1 MNYKLQIDPQIIA
14 QFPKYNALVIYAQG
28 LNNQQ
33 HNLDCINW
41 LQEVQRQQQ
50 IAFQGKKSS
59 SHPHIDAWV
68 QAYKQFG
75 AKPSKYRCSVEA
87 LLKRVLKGHD
97 LSGINP
103 LVDLYNAISLA
114 YVLPIGGEDW
124 DYLSSNLV
132 LTLAKGK
139 EPFDTFENGKETVTY
154 PEVGEVIWL
163 DSTGVTCRRW
173 NWRQCRRTQI
183 KTKTC
188 NAYFV
193 LDCLPPYSLEELII
207 AGEALQEKLKLYF
220 PNCTINYE
228 ILNANYLG

>member
-1 MNYKLQIDPQIIA
+1 MNYKLQIQPQLIA
-14 QFPKYNALVIYAQG
+14 QFPEYNALVIYSQG
-28 LNNQQ
+28 LNNQK
-33 HNLDCINW
+33 HNLDCSNW

-50 IAFQGKKSS
+50 IAFQGQKPS
-59 SHPHIDAWV
+59 SHPHISAWS

-75 AKPSKYRCSVEA
+75 AKPSKYPCSIEA
-87 LLKRVLKGHD
+87 LLKRALKGHD

-132 LTLAKGK
+132 LTLAKGT
-139 EPFDTFENGKETVTY
+139 EPFNTFENGKETVTY
-154 PEVGEVIWL
+154 PEPGEVIWL
-163 DSTGVTCRRW
+163 DSSGVTCRRW

-183 KTKTC
+183 TANTC

-193 LDCLPPYSLEELII
+193 LDCLPPYSLKELMI
-207 AGEALQEKLKLYF
+207 AGEAFIEKLKQYF